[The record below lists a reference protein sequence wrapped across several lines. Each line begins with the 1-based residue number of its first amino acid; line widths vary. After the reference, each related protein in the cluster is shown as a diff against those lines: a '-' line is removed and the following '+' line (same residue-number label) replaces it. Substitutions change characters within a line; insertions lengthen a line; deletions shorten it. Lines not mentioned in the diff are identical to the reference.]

1 MTQKQFEKININE
14 LIPSEY
20 NPRIMS
26 ESQTQKLAN
35 NLKKFGLV
43 DPIIINL
50 KNNHIIGGHQRY
62 SVLKEKYGGDIEG
75 IDHELQLLRLGDI
88 GWVFEDTTLQIKDE
102 NHEKA
107 LNISLNRLDG
117 EFDET
122 KLIQLLEELQED
134 NFDMDLTGF
143 EDYEILDYTTDDFDL
158 DELLPD
164 GNEFESDEDLIQETD
179 KTEEPYIPLHEVKTE
194 ITKGDKYKLGT
205 HTLMCG
211 DSSSPEDINELIQD
225 TDIHLIL
232 TDPPYGIN
240 LIPQGQK
247 TVGGGGP
254 LGFKDNTSTIGGG
267 NIVKPRQY
275 KAIIGDDE
283 PFNPEHIINL
293 DKPTVLWGANNFSS
307 HLPDNNQWIVWYKKP
322 IDSKPNTFSDCELAW
337 TNLPRNSIK
346 LYHYLWSGLIRE
358 GNRDEEL
365 TERVHPTQKP
375 VGLLKNIIQDNFDSQ
390 DNNILDLYGGSGSTL
405 IAAEATNNNALLM
418 ELDPYYCQIIINRWE
433 EYTGQKAE
441 KII

>member
-1 MTQKQFEKININE
+1 MQIQKIHIHN

-20 NPRIMS
+20 NPRYMK
-26 ESQTQKLAN
+26 ESQSQKLSK
-35 NLKKFGLV
+35 NLQKFGLV

-50 KNNHIIGGHQRY
+50 QNNHIIGGHQRY
-62 SVLKEKYGGDIEG
+62 NILIQQYGDKTEGSDKTLNLLK
-75 IDHELQLLRLGDI
+75 LGDI
-88 GWVFEDTTLQIKDE
+88 GWVFDETDLKIPDE

-107 LNISLNRLDG
+107 LNISLNRLSG
-117 EFDET
+117 EFDDL
-122 KLIQLLEELQED
+122 KLSQLLETLQED
-134 NFDMDLTGF
+134 HFDMELTGF
-143 EDYEILDYTTDDFDL
+143 EDYEILDYTTDDFNL
-158 DELLPD
+158 DELLPE
-164 GNEFESDEDLIQETD
+164 GNEFETDEDLIQETE
-179 KTEEPYIPLHEVKTE
+179 KTEEPYIPLHDITTE
-194 ITKGDKYKLGT
+194 IQKGDKYKLGN

-211 DSSSPEDINELIQD
+211 DSSSPEDIKELIQD
-225 TDIHLIL
+225 TEINLIL

-254 LGFKDNTSTIGGG
+254 LGFKEENTSTIGGG
-267 NIVKPRQY
+267 NIVKPREY
-275 KAIIGDDE
+275 KAIIGDDQ

-322 IDSKPNTFSDCELAW
+322 MDSKPNTFSDCELAW

-375 VGLLKNIIQDNFDSQ
+375 VGLLKNIITDNLEEQ

-405 IAAEATNNNALLM
+405 IAAEATNNNSLLM
-418 ELDPYYCQIIINRWE
+418 ELDPYYCQIIIDRWE